1 MDRQI
6 AYFQIPAF
14 EIALARRHDSAL
26 RHWPVAIA
34 PTHSARAYL
43 REVSREASDDGLR
56 PGMSVET
63 ARRLCP
69 ALHLLPSDP
78 LRIDTAQRNLERIVA
93 EFAPVWEPVHPGH
106 LFLDLTG
113 TRRLLGPAIDAAVRI
128 EREIIRREQLAG
140 VLGVGTNKFVSRMAA
155 TVVHPPE
162 LCEVRPGLESNFL
175 SPLHVSLLPRLPES
189 STKQTLALLD
199 DLNLHTLGAIAET
212 SLPHLELVLGP
223 SAARLHEWAR
233 GVDPSPVLPA
243 IQHPNV
249 ERSIVISPDE
259 IDDAQLLNSLYHL
272 LEHLCRTLRAQGRVC
287 RRLHLTVRH
296 SDHVDVSK
304 HQCLDPGT
312 WWESDVYPHLKDLFF
327 RCFRRRVRLRTM
339 TIRVDHLEPPTNQW
353 GAQLSLFDDE
363 RLKAS
368 VQHERAHR
376 LTLALDRLR
385 ARFGEQAIQRGHITP
400 LKKRAECR
408 PSQDYS

>member
-6 AYFQIPAF
+6 AYFRIPSF
-14 EIALARRHDSAL
+14 EIALARRHDFVL
-26 RHWPVAIA
+26 RHRPVAIA
-34 PTHSARAYL
+34 PTHSARACL
-43 REVSREASDDGLR
+43 REVSQEASDDGLR
-56 PGMSVET
+56 PGMSVEV

-69 ALHLLPSDP
+69 AIHLLPSDP
-78 LRIDTAQRNLERIVA
+78 LRVNTAQRNLERIVA

-113 TRRLLGPAIDAAVRI
+113 TRRLFGPAIDTAVRI

-155 TVVHPPE
+155 TVVHPRE
-162 LCEVRPGLESNFL
+162 LYEVRPGLESNFL

-189 STKQTLALLD
+189 STKHTLALLD

-212 SLPHLELVLGP
+212 PLPHLALVLGP
-223 SAARLHEWAR
+223 SAALLHEWAR
-233 GVDPSPVLPA
+233 GIDPSPVLPA
-243 IQHPNV
+243 VQRPSV

-259 IDDAQLLNSLYHL
+259 IDDAYLLGSLYHL
-272 LEHLCRTLRAQGRVC
+272 LEHLCRTLRAQDRVC
-287 RRLHLTVRH
+287 RRLQLTIRH

-304 HQCLDPGT
+304 HQVLDPGT
-312 WWESDVYPHLKDLFF
+312 WWESDIYPHLKSLFF

-339 TIRVDHLEPPTNQW
+339 AVRVDHLESPTAQW

-363 RLKAS
+363 QTKAS

-385 ARFGEQAIQRGHITP
+385 ARFGEQAIQRGHIAP
-400 LKKRAECR
+400 PKKEN
-408 PSQDYS
+408 

>member
-6 AYFQIPAF
+6 AYFRIPSF
-14 EIALARRHDSAL
+14 EIALARRHDSVL
-26 RHWPVAIA
+26 RHRPVAIA
-34 PTHSARAYL
+34 PTHSARGCL
-43 REVSREASDDGLR
+43 REVSQEASDDGLR
-56 PGMSVET
+56 PGMSVEV

-69 ALHLLPSDP
+69 AIHLLPSDP
-78 LRIDTAQRNLERIVA
+78 LRVNTAQRNLERIVA
-93 EFAPVWEPVHPGH
+93 EFAPIWEPVYPGH

-113 TRRLLGPAIDAAVRI
+113 TRRLFGPAIDTAVRI

-162 LCEVRPGLESNFL
+162 LCEVRPGLEPNFL
-175 SPLHVSLLPRLPES
+175 SPLPVTLLPRLPEN
-189 STKQTLALLD
+189 STKHTLALLD
-199 DLNLHTLGAIAET
+199 DLNLYTLGAIAET

-223 SAARLHEWAR
+223 SAALLHEWAR

-243 IQHPNV
+243 VQQPSV

-259 IDDAQLLNSLYHL
+259 IDDAQLLDSLYHL
-272 LEHLCRTLRAQGRVC
+272 LEHLCRTLRAQDRVC

-296 SDHVDVSK
+296 SDHVEVSK
-304 HQCLDPGT
+304 HQVLDPGT
-312 WWESDVYPHLKDLFF
+312 WWESDIYPHLKDLFF

-339 TIRVDHLEPPTNQW
+339 AVRVDHLESPTAQW

-363 RLKAS
+363 QTKAS

-385 ARFGEQAIQRGHITP
+385 ARFGEQAIQRGHIAP
-400 LKKRAECR
+400 PKKEN
-408 PSQDYS
+408 

>member
-6 AYFQIPAF
+6 AYFQIPSF
-14 EIALARRHDSAL
+14 EIALARRHDSGL

-34 PTHSARAYL
+34 PTHSARACL
-43 REVSREASDDGLR
+43 REVSQEAYDDGLR
-56 PGMSVET
+56 AGMPVET

-69 ALHLLPSDP
+69 AIHLLPSDP
-78 LRIDTAQRNLERIVA
+78 LRVDTAHCHLQRIVA

-113 TRRLLGPAIDAAVRI
+113 TRRLFGPTIDAAVRI
-128 EREIIRREQLAG
+128 EREIIRREQLTG
-140 VLGVGTNKFVSRMAA
+140 VLGVGTNKFVSRMAT
-155 TVVHPPE
+155 TVVQPPE

-175 SPLHVSLLPRLPES
+175 APLHVSLLPRLPES
-189 STKQTLALLD
+189 STKHTLALLD

-212 SLPHLELVLGP
+212 SLPHLALVLGP
-223 SAARLHEWAR
+223 SAALLHEWAR

-243 IQHPNV
+243 VQQPSI
-249 ERSIVISPDE
+249 ERAIVISPDE
-259 IDDAQLLNSLYHL
+259 IDDAQLLRSLYHL
-272 LEHLCRTLRAQGRVC
+272 LEHLCRTLRGQGRVC
-287 RRLHLTVRH
+287 RRLQLTVRH

-304 HQCLDPGT
+304 HQFLDPGT
-312 WWESDVYPHLKDLFF
+312 WWESDVYPHLKGLFF

-339 TIRVDHLEPPTNQW
+339 TVRMDHLESPTNQW

-363 RLKAS
+363 RSTTS

-376 LTLALDRLR
+376 LSFALDRLR
-385 ARFGEQAIQRGHITP
+385 ERFGEDVVQRGHIAP
-400 LKKRAECR
+400 LKK
-408 PSQDYS
+408 S

>member
-6 AYFQIPAF
+6 AYFRIPSF

-34 PTHSARAYL
+34 PTHSARACL
-43 REVSREASDDGLR
+43 REVSQEASDDGLR
-56 PGMSVET
+56 PGMSVEV

-69 ALHLLPSDP
+69 AIHLLPSDP
-78 LRIDTAQRNLERIVA
+78 LRVNTAQRNLECIVA

-113 TRRLLGPAIDAAVRI
+113 TRRLFGPAIDTAVRI
-128 EREIIRREQLAG
+128 EREIIRREQLTG

-175 SPLHVSLLPRLPES
+175 SPLPVSLLPRLPES
-189 STKQTLALLD
+189 STKHTLALLD
-199 DLNLHTLGAIAET
+199 DLNLYTLGAIAET
-212 SLPHLELVLGP
+212 PLPYLELVLGP
-223 SAARLHEWAR
+223 SAALLHEWAR

-243 IQHPNV
+243 VQHSNV

-259 IDDAQLLNSLYHL
+259 IDDAQLLRSLYRL
-272 LEHLCRTLRAQGRVC
+272 LEHLCRILRTQGRVC
-287 RRLHLTVRH
+287 RRLQLTVRH
-296 SDHVDVSK
+296 SDHVEISK

-339 TIRVDHLEPPTNQW
+339 AVRVDHLESPTAQW

-363 RLKAS
+363 RTKAS

-385 ARFGEQAIQRGHITP
+385 ARFGEHAIQRGHIAP
-400 LKKRAECR
+400 PKKEN
-408 PSQDYS
+408 

>member
-6 AYFQIPAF
+6 AYFQIPSF
-14 EIALARRHDSAL
+14 EIALARRQDSAL

-34 PTHSARAYL
+34 PTHNARACL
-43 REVSREASDDGLR
+43 REVSQEAYDDGLR
-56 PGMSVET
+56 PGMPVEV
-63 ARRLCP
+63 ARQLCP
-69 ALHLLPSDP
+69 AIHLLPSNP
-78 LRIDTAQRNLERIVA
+78 VRIDTAQRNLQRIVA
-93 EFAPVWEPVHPGH
+93 EFVPVWEPVHPGH

-113 TRRLLGPAIDAAVRI
+113 TRRLFGPAIDAAVRI

-155 TVVHPPE
+155 TVVQPPE
-162 LCEVRPGLESNFL
+162 LCEVRPGLEPNFL
-175 SPLHVSLLPRLPES
+175 APLHVSLLPRLPES
-189 STKQTLALLD
+189 STKLTLVLLD

-212 SLPHLELVLGP
+212 PLSHLELVLGP
-223 SAARLHEWAR
+223 SATLLHDWAR

-243 IQHPNV
+243 VQHPNV

-259 IDDAQLLNSLYHL
+259 IDDAQLLGSLYHL
-272 LEHLCRTLRAQGRVC
+272 LEHLCRTLRGQGRVC
-287 RRLHLTVRH
+287 RHLQLTIRH
-296 SDHVDVSK
+296 SDHVEISK
-304 HQCLDPGT
+304 HQFLDPGT
-312 WWESDVYPHLKDLFF
+312 WWESDLYPHLKGLFF

-339 TIRVDHLEPPTNQW
+339 TVRVDHLESPAHQW

-363 RLKAS
+363 RKTF

-385 ARFGEQAIQRGHITP
+385 TRFGEQAIQRGHTRS
-400 LKKRAECR
+400 LKKER
-408 PSQDYS
+408 SLKKKN

>member
-6 AYFQIPAF
+6 AYFRIPSF

-34 PTHSARAYL
+34 PTHSARACL
-43 REVSREASDDGLR
+43 REVSQEASDDGLR
-56 PGMSVET
+56 PGMSVEV

-69 ALHLLPSDP
+69 AIHLLPSDP
-78 LRIDTAQRNLERIVA
+78 RLVNTAQRNLERIVA

-113 TRRLLGPAIDAAVRI
+113 TRRLFGPAIDTAVRI

-175 SPLHVSLLPRLPES
+175 SPLPVSLLPRLPES
-189 STKQTLALLD
+189 STKHTLALLD
-199 DLNLHTLGAIAET
+199 DLNLYTLGAIAET
-212 SLPHLELVLGP
+212 PLPYLELVLGP
-223 SAARLHEWAR
+223 SAALLHEWAR

-243 IQHPNV
+243 VQQPSV

-259 IDDAQLLNSLYHL
+259 IDDAQLLRSLYRL
-272 LEHLCRTLRAQGRVC
+272 LEHLCRTLRAQDRVC
-287 RRLHLTVRH
+287 RRLQLTVRH
-296 SDHVDVSK
+296 SDHVGISK

-339 TIRVDHLEPPTNQW
+339 AVRVDHLESPTNQW

-363 RLKAS
+363 RTKAS

-376 LTLALDRLR
+376 LKLALDRLR
-385 ARFGEQAIQRGHITP
+385 ARFGEHAIQRGHIAP
-400 LKKRAECR
+400 PKKEN
-408 PSQDYS
+408 

>member
-6 AYFQIPAF
+6 AYFRIPSF

-34 PTHSARAYL
+34 PTHSARACL
-43 REVSREASDDGLR
+43 REVSQEASDDGLR
-56 PGMSVET
+56 PGMPVEV

-69 ALHLLPSDP
+69 AVYLLPSDA
-78 LRIDTAQRNLERIVA
+78 LRVDTAQRNLERIVA
-93 EFAPVWEPVHPGH
+93 EFTPVWEPVHPGH

-113 TRRLLGPAIDAAVRI
+113 TRRLFGPAIDAAVRI
-128 EREIIRREQLAG
+128 EREIIRREQLTG
-140 VLGVGTNKFVSRMAA
+140 VLDVGTNKFVSRMAA

-223 SAARLHEWAR
+223 SAALLHEWAR
-233 GVDPSPVLPA
+233 GVDPSPVLPT
-243 IQHPNV
+243 IQQPNV

-259 IDDAQLLNSLYHL
+259 IDDTQLLRSLYRV
-272 LEHLCRTLRAQGRVC
+272 LEHLCRMLRAQDRVC
-287 RRLHLTVRH
+287 RRLHLTIRH

-304 HQCLDPGT
+304 HQVLDPGT
-312 WWESDVYPHLKDLFF
+312 WWESDVYPHLKNLFF

-339 TIRVDHLEPPTNQW
+339 TVRVDHLESPTAQW

-363 RLKAS
+363 RPK
-368 VQHERAHR
+368 VFMQHERAHR

-385 ARFGEQAIQRGHITP
+385 TRFGEHVIQRGHITP
-400 LKKRAECR
+400 LKKE
-408 PSQDYS
+408 S

>member
-6 AYFQIPAF
+6 AYFRIPSF
-14 EIALARRHDSAL
+14 EIALARRHDSVL
-26 RHWPVAIA
+26 RHRPVAIA
-34 PTHSARAYL
+34 PTHSARGCL
-43 REVSREASDDGLR
+43 REVSQEASDDGLR
-56 PGMSVET
+56 PGMSVEV

-69 ALHLLPSDP
+69 AIHLLPSDP
-78 LRIDTAQRNLERIVA
+78 LRVNTAQRNLERIVA
-93 EFAPVWEPVHPGH
+93 EFAPIWEPVYPGH

-113 TRRLLGPAIDAAVRI
+113 TRRLFGPAIDTAVRI

-175 SPLHVSLLPRLPES
+175 SPLPVTLLPRLPEN
-189 STKQTLALLD
+189 STKHTLALLD
-199 DLNLHTLGAIAET
+199 DLNLYTLGAIAET

-223 SAARLHEWAR
+223 SAALLHEWAR

-243 IQHPNV
+243 VQQPSV

-259 IDDAQLLNSLYHL
+259 IDDAQLLDSLYHL
-272 LEHLCRTLRAQGRVC
+272 LEHLFRTLRAQDHVC

-296 SDHVDVSK
+296 SDHVEVSK
-304 HQCLDPGT
+304 HQVLDPGT
-312 WWESDVYPHLKDLFF
+312 WWESDIYPHLKDLFF
-327 RCFRRRVRLRTM
+327 RCFRRRVRLGTM
-339 TIRVDHLEPPTNQW
+339 AVRVDHLESPTAQW

-363 RLKAS
+363 QTKAS

-385 ARFGEQAIQRGHITP
+385 ARFGEQAIQRGHIAP
-400 LKKRAECR
+400 PKKEN
-408 PSQDYS
+408 